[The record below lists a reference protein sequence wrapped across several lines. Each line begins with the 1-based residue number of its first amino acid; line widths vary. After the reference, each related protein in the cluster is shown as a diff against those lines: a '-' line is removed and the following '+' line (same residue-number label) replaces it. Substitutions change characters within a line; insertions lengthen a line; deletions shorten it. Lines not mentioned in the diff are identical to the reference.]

1 MILDVREPW
10 KYVYIYIYMYYIYIY
25 HNIYIYILDIMDNH
39 QLLWFTRGDHVPHLL
54 VPSFPRRRRPS
65 FPGSPAAQCAPATK
79 SPLAPPRRTRCS
91 SRHWIV
97 TRRSSWE
104 IYGENVGKCS
114 IIHIKHGWNML
125 KFQFLV
131 FYNLKPY
138 SFPWHFIVEPF
149 EISELKFVSII
160 GKMSVVEIIVES
172 KGDPTTN

>member
-1 MILDVREPW
+1 M
-10 KYVYIYIYMYYIYIY
+10 YIYIYII
-25 HNIYIYILDIMDNH
+25 IYIYILDIMDNH
-39 QLLWFTRGDHVPHLL
+39 HLLWFTRGDHVPHLL
-54 VPSFPRRRRPS
+54 VPFPRRRRPS

-125 KFQFLV
+125 KFWFVV
-131 FYNLKPY
+131 FITWNHVVCHDISWLNHDQHSDFRVETHVCDSENENCWNHNWNPGRSRYNILY
-138 SFPWHFIVEPF
+138 DI
-149 EISELKFVSII
+149 
-160 GKMSVVEIIVES
+160 
-172 KGDPTTN
+172 